1 MSVLINLS
9 GGLDSLYILL
19 NTLSTTSE
27 KIVLHHCKIANLEG
41 RRDVEYVSVLSILDE
56 LNLQYPERIKYIETS
71 FDCLKTGYVIRDI
84 EIIAFM
90 NGIILRNPSYKD
102 ITKILVSANAHD
114 ESNDPTEVSIVRRRE
129 ILDII
134 GPNKNESR
142 LLDFPMLHMTKKEI
156 IDSIPD
162 TFLEK
167 SWYCR
172 KPIGYSKEG
181 KIVSP
186 IEESVDYWINCRMCK
201 TCNHVLEAVGKDHF
215 LYQKTIYKNI

>member
-1 MSVLINLS
+1 MSVLINFS
-9 GGLDSLYILL
+9 AGLDSLYILL
-19 NTLSTTSE
+19 NTLSVTSE
-27 KIVLHHCKIANLEG
+27 KIILHHCKITNLEG
-41 RRDVEYVSVLSILDE
+41 RRDAEHKSVVSILDE
-56 LNLQYPERIKYIETS
+56 IKFHYPDRVKYIETS

-90 NGIILRNPSYKD
+90 NGIILRNPDYKD

-114 ESNDPTEVSIVRRRE
+114 ESNDPDEVSVVRRRE

-156 IDSIPD
+156 IDYIPEEL
-162 TFLEK
+162 LEK

-181 KIVSP
+181 KIISP
-186 IEESVDYWINCRMCK
+186 LDENVDHWINCKRCK
-201 TCNHVLEAVGKDHF
+201 ACLQVLDAVGKDHH
-215 LYQKTIYKNI
+215 LYIKVLNNF

>member
-1 MSVLINLS
+1 MSVLINFS

-27 KIVLHHCKIANLEG
+27 KVILHHCKIANLEG
-41 RRDVEYVSVLSILDE
+41 RRDVEHKSVISILDE
-56 LNLQYPERIKYIETS
+56 LNLKYPDRIKYIETS

-90 NGIILRNPSYKD
+90 NGIILRNSKYQD
-102 ITKILVSANAHD
+102 ILKILVSANAHD
-114 ESNDPTEVSIVRRRE
+114 ESNDPTEVSVVRRRE

-156 IDSIPD
+156 IDYIPD
-162 TFLEK
+162 ELLKK

-181 KIVSP
+181 KIISP
-186 IEESVDYWINCRMCK
+186 LDENVDHWINCKRCK
-201 TCNHVLEAVGKDHF
+201 TCLQVLEAVGKDHF
-215 LYQKTIYKNI
+215 LYNKAFYI